1 MTVLRQKVDVLT
13 NQSQEIYKL
22 LKKKLISKEYAN
34 YQFMQKSQIPT
45 MHFQR
50 SLPRLP
56 IPALDLTC
64 KRYLA
69 AQKPLLI
76 DEAYRKTESNV
87 EQFINTSGKHLQ
99 ELLKNY
105 DRLNKHSS
113 YISEFWSDSYL
124 RDRKPIPIN
133 YNPMLVVH
141 KDERPA
147 YNNQLIRSANM
158 IISSLRFYK
167 SLKADILEPE
177 VYHLNPKKSD
187 TERFRNI
194 CSKLPPAI
202 SWYGAYLF
210 KAYPLDMS
218 QYPNLFNTT
227 RIPEID
233 KDRLIHN
240 PAGKHITVQYKG
252 HFYAFRVLTNNNDI
266 IPAKQILARLK
277 YILEDPIPKCE
288 LPIGI
293 LTTLERN
300 KWASLRHELESNGND
315 QCLKYIDSALFNV
328 CLDSEDLGEDPYGIV
343 RNFLHGDGENRWFDK
358 SFSLQISKDG
368 QAAVNFEHAWGDG
381 VAVLRYIQDV
391 FTDSRENPFISP
403 DTDPY
408 DDNISN
414 VIRLDVHLNDKIK
427 SSIQE
432 AKNEYKSTCKSLDI
446 DYLIFNRIGKNV
458 CKKQAV
464 SPDAIMQL
472 GFQVGYYRMTGKFV
486 PTYESCSTAAFKHG
500 RTETVRPC
508 TNATKAFVL
517 AVTSKYKPPVS
528 ELKYLISECS
538 KVHNQLTR
546 EAAMG
551 QGFDRHLFALKKFA
565 EKTNMACNIFEDPAY
580 AMLNHIIL
588 STSTLNSPAIFA
600 GGFGPVVKNG
610 LGVGY
615 IIKDDELG
623 VLVTSYPP
631 YHRGSDFIDSLR
643 GTFDELVNLLQKD

>member
-22 LKKKLISKEYAN
+22 LKKNLISKEYAN

-76 DEAYRKTESNV
+76 DEAYIKTESNV

-133 YNPMLVVH
+133 YNPILVVH

-288 LPIGI
+288 FPIGI

-391 FTDSRENPFISP
+391 YTDSRENPFISP

-517 AVTSKYKPPVS
+517 AVTSKNKPPVS

-538 KVHNQLTR
+538 KGHNQLTR

-643 GTFDELVNLLQKD
+643 GTFDELVSLLQKY